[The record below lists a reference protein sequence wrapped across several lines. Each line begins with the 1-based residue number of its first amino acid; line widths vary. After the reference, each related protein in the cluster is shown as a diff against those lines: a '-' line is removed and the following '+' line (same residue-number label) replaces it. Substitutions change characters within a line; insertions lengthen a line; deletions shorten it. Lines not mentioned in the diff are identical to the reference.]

1 MSEKIKHSGVVE
13 SVDGDCMKVRILQT
27 SACAGCK
34 AAGVCNAAEKK
45 EKVIDIYG
53 RKAMNGHKVG
63 DTVVVTAANAT
74 GRKAVMI
81 GFGLPLV
88 ILVVVLAIAYAVTHS
103 EPLAALVSI
112 AALVPYYI
120 IIYMCRDRLKRDF
133 SFAIDS

>member
-1 MSEKIKHSGVVE
+1 
-13 SVDGDCMKVRILQT
+13 
-27 SACAGCK
+27 
-34 AAGVCNAAEKK
+34 
-45 EKVIDIYG
+45 
-53 RKAMNGHKVG
+53 
-63 DTVVVTAANAT
+63 
-74 GRKAVMI
+74 MI

-103 EPLAALVSI
+103 EPLSALVSI